1 MGLPEGVT
9 STPAQ
14 TDRRA
19 EDVAKVATGAES
31 VAQVHPGLAGVLGE
45 IMSRIANLE
54 DKVLGTPAPTPVP
67 SVTVTPA
74 GEPVSPPSLYTPPP
88 VSGWVQRA
96 EEEVKHLLGE
106 K

>member
-45 IMSRIANLE
+45 IMCRIANLE
-54 DKVLGTPAPTPVP
+54 GKVLGTPAPAPVP

-74 GEPVSPPSLYTPPP
+74 GEPVPPP
-88 VSGWVQRA
+88 PAAAGWVQRA

>member
-54 DKVLGTPAPTPVP
+54 GKVLGSPAPAPVP

-74 GEPVSPPSLYTPPP
+74 GEPVQPPP
-88 VSGWVQRA
+88 PLVGWVQRA
-96 EEEVKHLLGE
+96 EDGVKHLLGE